1 MTLSPRDQAALDLA
15 TSEGRADA
23 VTADVVAEL
32 GPGDAVRYML
42 AAHLGRV
49 RARLE
54 DRSGAGRHQELAFV
68 RVTDTW
74 PESWKGANG
83 ALTYPMAV
91 VTGVVD
97 DELFGMGE
105 RPEPDPLDASPEK
118 TRRDWISPDE
128 RFALW
133 RRGDAQGEGRVIV
146 FASYEGHAS
155 ALGAAVRRALQGGVA
170 SPGACALPLP
180 EAALPVAFQ
189 GTLPASLFPTFLAW
203 PIGSS
208 VTAARDDDAAA
219 DSGTWRADVP
229 FKWTAPV
236 LVGRPRQPDY
246 DPRILPPV
254 VTPAP

>member
-1 MTLSPRDQAALDLA
+1 MSLSARDQAALDLA

-23 VTADVVAEL
+23 VTADLVPEL
-32 GPGDAVRYML
+32 GPGDAVRFML

-54 DRSGAGRHQELAFV
+54 DRSGAGRHQELSFV

-74 PESWKGANG
+74 PTSWQGANG
-83 ALTYPMAV
+83 ELTYPLAIV
-91 VTGVVD
+91 SGVTD
-97 DELFGMGE
+97 EELFGMNE
-105 RPEPDPLDASPEK
+105 RPEPDPLDPSV
-118 TRRDWISPDE
+118 DWISPDGQYG
-128 RFALW
+128 LW

-146 FASYEGHAS
+146 FASYEAQAS
-155 ALGAAVRRALQGGVA
+155 ALGTAVRRALQGGVA

-189 GTLPASLFPTFLAW
+189 GVLPASLFPLFVAW
-203 PIGSS
+203 PVGSS
-208 VTAARDDDAAA
+208 VTAARDDESSADA
-219 DSGTWRADVP
+219 GTWRADVP
-229 FKWTAPV
+229 FKWTAPM
-236 LVGRPRQPDY
+236 LIGRPRQPDY